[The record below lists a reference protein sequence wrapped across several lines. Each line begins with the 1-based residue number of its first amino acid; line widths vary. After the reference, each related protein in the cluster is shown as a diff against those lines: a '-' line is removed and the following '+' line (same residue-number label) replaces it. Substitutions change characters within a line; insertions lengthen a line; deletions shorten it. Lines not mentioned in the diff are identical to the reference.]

1 MDELAASLNG
11 FVPLGRDILDLSEPE
26 ASLPA
31 EQPRAASGYS
41 QAIAEAI
48 CERVSQGEPVR
59 KICRDEGMPSRA
71 TVYRWLLDNEDF
83 QAAYAMAMQ
92 CRIDDMADECLEIAD
107 DASRDMTLDE
117 TGDVPVMVLDKEHV
131 ARTKLRL
138 AERHWWLACISPRKY
153 GRTPDLSE
161 SPSSAASY
169 VAKEVNPKE
178 NLPTVIDEHPLGAA
192 LRAWEKMGTAG

>member
-31 EQPRAASGYS
+31 EQPRTASGYS

-71 TVYRWLLDNEDF
+71 TVYRWLLDNQDF

-107 DASRDMTLDE
+107 DASLDMTLDE
-117 TGDVPVMVLDKEHV
+117 GEMVLDKEHV

>member
-11 FVPLGRDILDLSEPE
+11 FVPLGRDILDLSEPDE
-26 ASLPA
+26 PSLPA

-107 DASRDMTLDE
+107 DASRDMTLAE
-117 TGDVPVMVLDKEHV
+117 GEMVLDKEHV